1 MGAWP
6 GQWLVCLT
14 EFLIFYEAVR
24 SSDMY
29 LKHTRKSPVGVEA
42 PRWKPKAR
50 TCARVHPRLQLL
62 TTMPSGGPGSTLPS
76 PFWAHSSPK
85 GPLGPEASQTDE
97 MSRTAGQTRNSSP
110 FKHWQFSQPSSAG
123 ESTSTQDHS
132 SRQQGPPAGPDVS
145 VPAPESSRGC

>member
-50 TCARVHPRLQLL
+50 TCARVHPRLQLPPCHL
-62 TTMPSGGPGSTLPS
+62 GDPGSTLPS

-110 FKHWQFSQPSSAG
+110 FKHWHCFLSLPLLGSPRALRTTAAG
-123 ESTSTQDHS
+123 
-132 SRQQGPPAGPDVS
+132 
-145 VPAPESSRGC
+145 SRGHLQGRT